1 MFLPTHQIFPFYELR
16 SAAPEHINKS
26 QHEVPMN
33 ERIMEMRRRIS
44 SQLDTLIIANQPN
57 AILGAWGCGE
67 FHNEPELVSD
77 IYREEIERRSSFF
90 KHLMF
95 PILDMRSARNF
106 EVFEKALK
114 GIKLGDTRSLQNNN
128 KV

>member
-1 MFLPTHQIFPFYELR
+1 
-16 SAAPEHINKS
+16 
-26 QHEVPMN
+26 MN